1 MDIEMIASPPGYIYA
16 LSYALVAAVFSSAN
30 PPKGGLARRAVI
42 QTLLVAGTF
51 AFALVTD
58 TDSSSVY
65 YHYLYIPNLLSVLAL
80 TFAVIALTC
89 AIPLRNSLY
98 FTIYA
103 FLAGEFMAGLS
114 WQFFL
119 FFVSGEPGTSWNI
132 LFVLCYGLTA
142 LVLLAL
148 VWLYERRYI
157 SYNAQL
163 RLSGRTILSTFL
175 VALGVFLFSNIS
187 NVYRNTPFS
196 GQTALQINL
205 IRTLTDAGG
214 IVLLEATRMLR
225 EDVSRRTEVEMLQ
238 KLIEVQYNNY
248 KVSEQSI
255 ALVHQKYHDL
265 KHQIAWLR
273 GEAPNAERTAY
284 LDRMEADIRAFEA
297 GSDTGNCVLDTILTA
312 KAFQCQHQGITLT
325 STVDGRLVDFMDP
338 MDLSAL
344 FGNLLDNAI
353 EHTDRLADPEKR
365 WIQLS
370 VRQKNDFVVIEVGNH
385 YEGTILFQD
394 GLPMTTKDDGSFHG
408 FGTKSIRE
416 TVRRYGG
423 HVSFTADKGW
433 FEVKATFVRSAQ
445 TI

>member
-1 MDIEMIASPPGYIYA
+1 MDIEMFASSPGYIFA
-16 LSYALVAAVFSSAN
+16 LSYALTAALFSFAN
-30 PPKGGLARRAVI
+30 PPKGGLVRCAAVRA
-42 QTLLVAGTF
+42 LLVAGTF
-51 AFALVTD
+51 AFAFITD
-58 TDSSSVY
+58 MDSDFAY
-65 YHYLYIPNLLSVLAL
+65 YQYLYVPDMLAVLAL
-80 TFAVIALTC
+80 VFSIIALTC
-89 AIPLRNSLY
+89 AIPARNSLY

-103 FLAGEFMAGLS
+103 FLVGEFMAGLS

-119 FFVSGEPGTSWNI
+119 FFVSGGPGMSWNI
-132 LFVLCYGLTA
+132 LFLLCYGLTA
-142 LVLLAL
+142 VGMLIL

-163 RLSGRTILSTFL
+163 RLSGRTVLSTFL

-214 IVLLEATRMLR
+214 LVLLEATRMLR

-273 GEAPNAERTAY
+273 DEAPDAERTAY

-297 GSDTGNCVLDTILTA
+297 GSDTGNCVLDTIITA

-353 EHTDRLADPEKR
+353 EHADRLADPEKR

-370 VRQKNDFVVIEVGNH
+370 VRRKNDFVVLEVGNH
-385 YEGTILFQD
+385 YEGTIRFRD
-394 GLPMTTKDDGSFHG
+394 GLPVTTKDDGSFHG

-433 FEVKATFVRSAQ
+433 FEVKAAFVRSA
-445 TI
+445 

>member
-1 MDIEMIASPPGYIYA
+1 MELQLPASPPGYIFA
-16 LSYALVAAVFSSAN
+16 LSYALSAVVFSLAN
-30 PPKGGLARRAVI
+30 PPKGSPVRRTVLLA
-42 QTLLVAGTF
+42 LLVAGTLVF
-51 AFALVTD
+51 AVMTD
-58 TDSSSVY
+58 TGEDYIYRYYVY
-65 YHYLYIPNLLSVLAL
+65 FPVMLSILAIVFTIPV
-80 TFAVIALTC
+80 LTC
-89 AIPLRNSLY
+89 AIPVRNSLY
-98 FTIYA
+98 FTFYA
-103 FLAGEFMAGLS
+103 FLMGEFMAGLS

-119 FFVSGEPGTSWNI
+119 FFVGGEWGINWNV
-132 LFVLCYGLTA
+132 LFILCYGLT
-142 LVLLAL
+142 VLTMLAL
-148 VWLYERRYI
+148 AWLYERRYI
-157 SYNAQL
+157 PYNAQL

-214 IVLLEATRMLR
+214 LVLLEATRMLR

-353 EHTDRLADPEKR
+353 EHTDKLADPEKR

-370 VRQKNDFVVIEVGNH
+370 VRQKNDFVVVEVGNH
-385 YEGTILFQD
+385 YEGTIQFRD
-394 GLPMTTKDDGSFHG
+394 GLPITSKDDGSFHG

-445 TI
+445 NV